1 MIVLLIRGMKT
12 EAIFATSDPDNVM
25 SRSFGLMSILHFY
38 TDTFGASSEAGV
50 PGWVD
55 ASNSKSKF
63 IFLILTSISP
73 LTVINDHL

>member
-38 TDTFGASSEAGV
+38 TDNLGASSEAGV
-50 PGWVD
+50 PG
-55 ASNSKSKF
+55 
-63 IFLILTSISP
+63 
-73 LTVINDHL
+73 

>member
-50 PGWVD
+50 PG
-55 ASNSKSKF
+55 
-63 IFLILTSISP
+63 
-73 LTVINDHL
+73 